1 MSEPTPTT
9 TSSTPP
15 TAAAP
20 ATDSAWQDMMERLK
34 RGEREMILAAVA
46 CALAVLQFLIGATG
60 GALVTAAML
69 MNLALIGW
77 LGNTAHARWRGGAGK
92 GLMLLTG
99 VAFALAAVSTL
110 HLAQGIT
117 DIVTVAETMS
127 DFGF

>member
-1 MSEPTPTT
+1 MSEPTQTT
-9 TSSTPP
+9 AT
-15 TAAAP
+15 TATP
-20 ATDSAWQDMMERLK
+20 ATDGAWQDMMERLK
-34 RGEREMILAAVA
+34 RGEREMVLAAVA

-77 LGNTAHARWRGGAGK
+77 LGNTAHARWRSGTGK

-99 VAFALAAVSTL
+99 VAFALAAISTIY
-110 HLAQGIT
+110 LAQGVT
-117 DIVTVAETMS
+117 DIVTIADTVN

>member
-1 MSEPTPTT
+1 MSEPTQTHIAT
-9 TSSTPP
+9 
-15 TAAAP
+15 P

-77 LGNTAHARWRGGAGK
+77 LGNTAHARWKSGTGR

-99 VAFALAAVSTL
+99 VAFALAAISTV
-110 HLAQGIT
+110 HLAQGVT
-117 DIVTVAETMS
+117 DIVTIADTVN

>member
-1 MSEPTPTT
+1 MSDPTMNPTT
-9 TSSTPP
+9 NPT
-15 TAAAP
+15 TAAP
-20 ATDSAWQDMMERLK
+20 EGAWQDMMERLK

-77 LGNTAHARWRGGAGK
+77 LGNTAHVRWHSGAGR

-99 VAFALAAVSTL
+99 IAFALATISTL
-110 HLAQGIT
+110 YLAQGVT
-117 DIVTVAETMS
+117 DIVTIANTVNE
-127 DFGF
+127 FGF

>member
-1 MSEPTPTT
+1 MSEPTTT
-9 TSSTPP
+9 T
-15 TAAAP
+15 TATAP
-20 ATDSAWQDMMERLK
+20 AEGAWQDMMERLK

-77 LGNTAHARWRGGAGK
+77 LGNTAHARWRSGSGK
-92 GLMLLTG
+92 GLMLLAG
-99 VAFALAAVSTL
+99 VAFVLATISTVY
-110 HLAQGIT
+110 LAQGVT
-117 DIVTVAETMS
+117 DIVTIADTVN

>member
-1 MSEPTPTT
+1 MSEPTTNPTT
-9 TSSTPP
+9 NQT
-15 TAAAP
+15 TAAP
-20 ATDSAWQDMMERLK
+20 EGAWQDMMERLK

-77 LGNTAHARWRGGAGK
+77 LGNTAHTRWQTGTGR

-99 VAFALAAVSTL
+99 IAFALAATSTL
-110 HLAQGIT
+110 YLAQGIT

-127 DFGF
+127 EFGF